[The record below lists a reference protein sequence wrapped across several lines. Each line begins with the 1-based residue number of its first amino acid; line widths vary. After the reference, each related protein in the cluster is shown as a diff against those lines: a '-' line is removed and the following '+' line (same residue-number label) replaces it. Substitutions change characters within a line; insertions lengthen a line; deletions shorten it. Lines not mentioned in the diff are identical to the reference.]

1 MLILPLVLFAQA
13 DGNYKV
19 ENRSLKQVLND
30 LEKKYSIYF
39 SFNPDELKNQKIT
52 YSGTDNSLEGI
63 LEAIL
68 DNTALVFEKVK
79 DQFYVIK
86 RPESLYLDLAITDDE
101 TGAPL
106 PYATLRLKGT
116 SLGQVADDQGRLKLV
131 ISNPKGAI
139 LEVSYLG
146 FQTQEID
153 LESIN
158 KSNQIKIN
166 LKPEPID
173 LNDFEIKEYIN
184 VGIASDPKANSFRI
198 LPQQMEILP
207 GLSERDVLLSAQI
220 ISGLTSNDESASGIN
235 IRGSAPDNTLLYWN
249 NVPIYHTAHYFG
261 NISSFIPSSIGS
273 VDIYKNYIPVRYGG
287 ATAGLVSI
295 FSRNEIDAETKAEA
309 SVNMTHADA
318 YVKLPFRKDLG
329 SFMVAFR
336 RSYNDA
342 VPTWTFNSYG
352 TKLFGGVTSDQ
363 QGVFQTTEDEDDFN
377 NDLSFS
383 DINLQWNYQPSGRS
397 LFEASFVRSKSQ
409 FDYREF
415 DPEED
420 INLTQSHNI
429 RSLGANIGWTYR
441 LRDDYSIRSTLS
453 VSDYDMSY
461 ALNNIRDVVL
471 GEDIISRSNNVSN
484 VEFRLINKWQRN
496 EKEVL
501 EFGYQMNHLNVKNLI
516 SENVFFEEDEA
527 IDLRSNGFINAL
539 FADYNYKPN
548 DQLEA
553 VFSGRF
559 SNISTLGASFF
570 SPQVKLNYS
579 PNEKIILKSSL
590 GIYHQYLS
598 TIQESELTLSN
609 AVERHW
615 LIADDNEDEEDIPA
629 VPIIVNRQATLG
641 MIYNANSWLVDLD
654 FYVKDI
660 DGILAKN
667 QGFDL
672 VNEEGFEN
680 GFERLYG
687 IDLTVR
693 KRWKYFRS
701 WFSYNFQDS
710 QVELESISP
719 DPFPSSFNIR
729 HQLRLSTTYNWKKWE
744 FSLGYIF
751 KTGLPVTE
759 ITDLILVDPDGDFDG
774 GTDDDDE
781 EEESE
786 EDDIFYDI
794 TYTEPNE
801 RRLPNYHRVDFSV
814 WHKFGNDKTKLKGE
828 IGLSMINVLNR
839 RNTFNK
845 SYSVDFDRNDNI
857 SIIERTKFFLRFTP
871 NISVRIWF

>member
-1 MLILPLVLFAQA
+1 M
-13 DGNYKV
+13 
-19 ENRSLKQVLND
+19 LND
-30 LEKKYSIYF
+30 LEKKYSVYF
-39 SFNPDELKNQKIT
+39 SFNPDELRNERIS
-52 YSGTDNSLEGI
+52 YSGNSSSIEQI
-63 LEAIL
+63 LESIL
-68 DNTALVFEKVK
+68 DKTALIFEKVK
-79 DQFYVIK
+79 DQFYVVK
-86 RPESLYLDLAITDDE
+86 HPESLYLDLSIIDE
-101 TGAPL
+101 EAGTPL
-106 PYATLRLKGT
+106 PYATIRLKGT
-116 SLGQVADDQGRLKLV
+116 SLGQVANEKGELKLV
-131 ISNPKGAI
+131 ISNPKDAV
-139 LEVSYLG
+139 LEISYLG
-146 FQTQEID
+146 FQAR
-153 LESIN
+153 N
-158 KSNQIKIN
+158 
-166 LKPEPID
+166 ID
-173 LNDFEIKEYIN
+173 LNTVDRNVPIRIDLKAEPLDLKDFEVKEYIN

-207 GLSERDVLLSAQI
+207 GLSERDILLSAQI

-309 SVNMTHADA
+309 SINMTHADA
-318 YVKLPFRKDLG
+318 YAKVPFKKDLG
-329 SFMVAFR
+329 SIMLAFR

-352 TKLFGGVTSDQ
+352 TKLFGGETSDQ
-363 QGVFQTTEDEDDFN
+363 QGVFQVTEDENDFS

-383 DINLQWNYQPSGRS
+383 DVNLQWNYQPSGRS
-397 LFEASFVRSKSQ
+397 LFEASFVRSQSQ
-409 FDYREF
+409 FDYREV
-415 DPEED
+415 DEAEEID
-420 INLTQSHNI
+420 LSQSHKI
-429 RSLGANIGWTYR
+429 TSLGVNLGWSYR
-441 LRDDYSIRSTLS
+441 LKDNYSIKSSLS

-461 ALNNIRDVVL
+461 SLNNIRDVNF
-471 GEDIISRSNNVSN
+471 GDDIISRSNNVSN
-484 VEFRLINKWQRN
+484 IEFRFTNKWRKD
-496 EKEVL
+496 EKSVL
-501 EFGYQMNHLNVKNLI
+501 EFGYQLNRLNVDNLI
-516 SENVFFEEDEA
+516 SETEFFEEDET
-527 IDLRSNGFINAL
+527 IDIGSEGLINAL

-548 DQLEA
+548 DKLEA
-553 VFSGRF
+553 VFSGRL
-559 SNISTLGASFF
+559 SHIGTLGEAFF

-579 PNEKIILKSSL
+579 PDNKVILKSSL

-615 LIADDNEDEEDIPA
+615 LIADDNEDEEGIPA
-629 VPIIVNRQATLG
+629 VPTIVNRQATLG

-667 QGFDL
+667 QGFNL

-687 IDLTVR
+687 IDLTLR
-693 KRWKYFRS
+693 KRWKYFRT

-729 HQLRLSTTYNWKKWE
+729 HQFRLSTTYNWKKWE

-759 ITDLILVDPDGDFDG
+759 ITDLILVDPGGGFGDAPR
-774 GTDDDDE
+774 DDE
-781 EEESE
+781 EE
-786 EDDIFYDI
+786 DDEAFFDI
-794 TYTEPNE
+794 TYSDPNQT
-801 RRLPNYHRVDFSV
+801 RLPNYHRVDLSV
-814 WHKFGNDKTKLKGE
+814 WHKFGTDQSRLKGE
-828 IGLSMINVLNR
+828 MGLSIINLLNR
-839 RNTFNK
+839 RNTFNR
-845 SYSVDFDRNDNI
+845 SYSVDFDRNDEI
-857 SIIERTKFFLRFTP
+857 SIIERTKFFLQFTP
-871 NISVRIWF
+871 NVSIRVWF